1 MDDCQRLVDV
11 DVTATP
17 VIEAIDLYRFFHAGD
32 DETLAL
38 RGVSIRVNAGDVV
51 AVTGP
56 SGSGKSTL
64 LACLAGLDE
73 PDGGTVRIVGEAM
86 TRRPEPAR
94 AALRAR
100 SIGLLF
106 QTGNLVDH
114 LTVEQNVRLAQ
125 RLAGD
130 ADSAGVAAILAE
142 VGLADR
148 ASALPATLSG
158 GEAARAGLAV
168 ALANDPAVILT
179 DEPTGELDE
188 GTGSQIMA
196 LLRRRADAGAAV
208 LIVTHDPLVAH
219 VADREI
225 SLQDGRV
232 AP

>member
-1 MDDCQRLVDV
+1 
-11 DVTATP
+11 VTEAP
-17 VIEAIDLYRFFHAGD
+17 VLEAVDLYRFYHVGD

-38 RGVSIRVNAGDVV
+38 RGVSMRIYSGELV

-73 PDGGTVRIVGEAM
+73 PDGGSVRVAGEPM

-94 AALRAR
+94 ASLRAR
-100 SIGLLF
+100 QIGLLF

-114 LTVEQNVRLAQ
+114 LSVEQNVTLAQ

-130 ADSAGVAAILAE
+130 VDRTRVAEILAE
-142 VGLADR
+142 VGLGAR
-148 ASALPATLSG
+148 SAALPATLSG

-168 ALANDPAVILT
+168 ALANQPSVILT

-188 GTGSQIMA
+188 ETGAQIMA

-225 SLQDGRV
+225 SLRDGRIES
-232 AP
+232 